1 MNRITNDIFYVGV
14 NDHNIDLFEGQYFV
28 PNGMSYNSY
37 IIMDKKIAIVDSVD
51 KNFASEWIDNIKQVI
66 ENKAPDYLIIQHMEP
81 DHSGSIMCF
90 LEQYP
95 NTFVVGNSKT
105 FKMIEQ
111 FFHKEVANKV
121 EIKENDILNLGN
133 HVLKFIFAPM
143 VHWPEVM
150 MTYDDK
156 DKVIFTADA
165 FGKFGSLDCDEEW
178 KSEARRYYIGIVGK
192 FGIPVQTLIKKVSN
206 LDFQIICP
214 LHGPTLASNLD
225 YYLNLYNTWSS
236 YKSEEEGILITYTSV
251 YGNTKKVVY
260 ELESKLK
267 LNNYKNIKII
277 DLARCDLSEAV
288 SMAFKYNKIVFATTT
303 YNGTL
308 FPFMNTYIDML
319 VERNFQNKA
328 IAIIDNGTW
337 APQVSKTIKAKLET
351 SKNLTFIEPVIK
363 IMSSLDSKSDEQL
376 VVLAKNLIEA

>member
-37 IIMDKKIAIVDSVD
+37 IIMDKKIAVVDSVD